1 MASIKNE
8 RRSWG
13 GGQTNLSDRRTNASV
28 REKDVRE
35 VVEREFS
42 QMEQAHARIRE
53 AQLSV
58 RLREGSA
65 EIVVK
70 K

>member
-8 RRSWG
+8 RSSWG
-13 GGQTNLSDRRTNASV
+13 DGQPTLSNRRTEASV

-42 QMEQAHARIRE
+42 QMEQEHARIRE
-53 AQLSV
+53 AELSA
-58 RLREGSA
+58 RLRQRG
-65 EIVVK
+65 
-70 K
+70 